1 MKTCCFCYPSKT
13 KVISY
18 AYHQKKNE
26 GILALLLDPHLLLQG
41 DFFLTSRCTPPEWNK
56 RVRKLR
62 MMQLD
67 EEA

>member
-1 MKTCCFCYPSKT
+1 MKTCCFCYPSYT

-18 AYHQKKNE
+18 ADTRRTE
-26 GILALLLDPHLLLQG
+26 GFLALLLDAHLLLQG
-41 DFFLTSRCTPPEWNK
+41 DFFLTSRCNPPEME

-62 MMQLD
+62 KMQLD